1 MRFQY
6 VTLFPEFFDSP
17 LSAGLMG
24 KARSAGIVD
33 FSCVNPRDFAQNK
46 HHHVDDRPYG
56 GGPGMVMQA
65 DPLARALES
74 LPEPGRILLL
84 TPRGRPLTQDLAR
97 ELAAGGG
104 DLTLICGR
112 YEGLDER
119 VMELFPVEPVCVG
132 DFVLTGGE
140 AAALCLTEAVA
151 RLLPG
156 FMGKEES
163 GAEESFSAG
172 LLEYPHYTRPE
183 DFRGLPVPEILLS
196 GDHARIEAWRR
207 ERSLAS
213 TLAFRPE
220 LLADANLT
228 PGDAVFLRSL
238 PRTRLGRALCL
249 GLCHHPVQN
258 KAGET
263 VTISLTNLDVH
274 DMSRVSRS
282 YDLGGAYVLTPLL
295 DQQRLARTLLRHW
308 VEGPGG
314 AANPDRVEAMSRI
327 TVLDGLDAAA
337 RDIEE
342 RTGQKP
348 RVVVT
353 SARFERARSPLV
365 GLDAVRGWL
374 EQGPV
379 FLVFGTGSGLA
390 PEVLDAADAR
400 LVPIRFLT
408 GYNHLPVRA
417 ALGITV
423 DRLLGDFY

>member
-33 FSCVNPRDFAQNK
+33 FACVNPRDFAQNK

-65 DPLARALES
+65 APLARALES
-74 LPEPGRILLL
+74 IPEPGRILLL

-97 ELAAGGG
+97 ELAADGQN
-104 DLTLICGR
+104 LTLICGR

-119 VMELFPVEPVCVG
+119 VMELFPVEPVCLG

-163 GAEESFSAG
+163 GTDESFSAG

-213 TLAFRPE
+213 TLAWRPE
-220 LLADANLT
+220 LLANANLT

-238 PRTRLGRALCL
+238 PRTRLGRALSL

-263 VTISLTNLDVH
+263 VTVSLTNLDVH

-282 YDLGGAYVLTPLL
+282 YDLGGAYVLTPLA

-314 AANPDRVEAMSRI
+314 AANPDRAEAMSRI
-327 TVLDGLDAAA
+327 TVLDDLDAAV

-374 EQGPV
+374 GEGPV

-400 LVPIRFLT
+400 LAPIRFLA